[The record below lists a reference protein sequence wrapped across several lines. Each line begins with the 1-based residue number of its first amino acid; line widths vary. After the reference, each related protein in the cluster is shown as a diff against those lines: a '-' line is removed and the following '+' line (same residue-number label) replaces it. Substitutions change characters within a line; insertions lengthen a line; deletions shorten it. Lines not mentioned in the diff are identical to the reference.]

1 MKIKFDSDQAYQL
14 EAMQA
19 VKDLFDSQPLAIL
32 SLADDFVLL
41 TDLPTLSVVDRGVLN
56 PL

>member
-19 VKDLFDSQPLAIL
+19 VKDLFDGQPKAEGQFEF
-32 SLADDFVLL
+32 SMSPGGRL
-41 TDLPTLSVVDRGVLN
+41 T
-56 PL
+56 

>member
-19 VKDLFDSQPLAIL
+19 VKDLFEVSIFRDTQVAK
-32 SLADDFVLL
+32 
-41 TDLPTLSVVDRGVLN
+41 GQN
-56 PL
+56 PGGHL